1 MKIHPDRHQSNSK
14 AQSANSKVLS
24 LITQLF
30 QSDPPESPPQLHPL
44 CFYLKETEQKNNL
57 LCNKKSLK
65 IMKENDYFI
74 INYALLHQIPFTS
87 VSLQSALN
95 LFSAVGIDVDSC
107 ALLKEQ
113 DKDREE
119 EANVN
124 STTSESLLQS
134 NLSSI
139 QHDFHLTKQELSSL
153 QDFLSQHPNVIAD
166 ASDSHTQA
174 LLSLLQPTIEV
185 ITRSSL
191 ETPLFIFS
199 PAYHQPSFD
208 SESFAYH
215 LPATLNAYPSNLR
228 QLFNAVS
235 FYISLSLLVV
245 IKKFLQS
252 TPTRVNAI

>member
-14 AQSANSKVLS
+14 AQAANSKVLS

-87 VSLQSALN
+87 ASLQSALN
-95 LFSAVGIDVDSC
+95 LFSAVGIDC
-107 ALLKEQ
+107 ALMTEQ
-113 DKDREE
+113 DKDHAE

-124 STTSESLLQS
+124 STTSGSLLQS

-153 QDFLSQHPNVIAD
+153 QDFLSQHPNVIAE

-174 LLSLLQPTIEV
+174 LLSLLQPTIEG

-235 FYISLSLLVV
+235 FYRPLSLLVV

-252 TPTRVNAI
+252 APTRVNAI